1 MNVLLVNPNRMK
13 PAIAP
18 IGLDYLA
25 DSLRAA
31 GHEPRLLDLCFSEDP
46 EDDVQ
51 AAFRHFTPDVMGVT
65 VRNTDDCY
73 FSSQAFFLPEIQA
86 ILGRLRRCSDAPIV
100 LGGVGFSIAPE
111 AVLEFCE
118 ADFGIAGEGEQAFVA
133 FLACLENGSSL
144 SRVPNLLRRD
154 HGSIHRHPSVSVD
167 LGDLPPRRRVLPDNA
182 RYFRQGGQAGFE
194 TKRGCPMGCVYCA
207 DPVSKGHTSRLLP
220 PAAVVVELGALL
232 AQGIDHFHTCDCEFN
247 LPAGHAREVCR
258 ALIDAG
264 LGDRIRWYAYCA
276 PTPFDDELATLCKR
290 AGCAGINFGADSG
303 CDAMLR
309 RLGRHFTAEDLARTA
324 ALCRRHGLPFMY
336 DLLLGGPG
344 ETRETVRQTLDWM
357 RRVEADCVGL
367 SLGLRVYGGTP
378 VARQIRAEGDPA
390 SNPNLHGA
398 RKDNPHFLKPVY
410 YIAPGLGPDFPAYVR
425 ELVAGDP
432 RFFLPEAGGENRN
445 YNYNDNSVLVQAI
458 ERGARG
464 AYWDILRRLREPVGL
479 AGWRQPSP

>member
-1 MNVLLVNPNRMK
+1 MKVLLVNPNRMK

-25 DSLRAA
+25 DSLAAA
-31 GHEPRLLDLCFSEDP
+31 GHVPRLLDLCFSEDLAA
-46 EDDVQ
+46 DIR
-51 AAFRHFTPDVMGVT
+51 AAFGEFAPDVIGVT

-73 FSSQAFFLPEIQA
+73 CSSQAFFLPEIRT
-86 ILGRLRRCSDAPIV
+86 IVHHLRVDSDAPIV
-100 LGGVGFSIAPE
+100 LGGAGYAVAPE
-111 AVLEFCE
+111 AVLEWCA
-118 ADFGIAGEGEQAFVA
+118 ADFGIAGEGEQALVA
-133 FLACLENGSSL
+133 LLAALGDRAGL
-144 SRVPNLLRRD
+144 ARVPNLLYREHGVVRRN
-154 HGSIHRHPSVSVD
+154 PSVAAD
-167 LGDLPPRRRVLPDNA
+167 LAALPPRRRVLPDNA
-182 RYFRQGGQAGFE
+182 LYFRRGGQAGFE
-194 TKRGCPMGCVYCA
+194 TKRGCPMRCVYCA
-207 DPVSKGHTSRLLP
+207 DPVSKGRTSRLLP
-220 PAAVVVELGALL
+220 PAAVVAELGALV

-398 RKDNPHFLKPVY
+398 REDNPHFLKPVF

-464 AYWDILRRLREPVGL
+464 AYWDILRRLREP
-479 AGWRQPSP
+479 S